1 MLAGTESRND
11 LRLLWVSAN
20 TWINY
25 LGAEKTG
32 MGRFCVL
39 LIPLSLLVLVQFNF
53 VQDTWYAL
61 IQYHATLHRESGN
74 SEAKFHYLVRREQND
89 QNEME
94 LKSNDN
100 TEETHGVIRL
110 QSAVLSHT
118 VTSEKDHPWMLQEYF
133 MCYSVKSVWD
143 WLENVVIILMIQSS
157 V

>member
-74 SEAKFHYLVRREQND
+74 SEATFHYLVRREQND

-118 VTSEKDHPWMLQEYF
+118 VTSEKDHSWMLQDYF
-133 MCYSVKSVWD
+133 MCYSVKYVWD